1 MRALTHH
8 PDVLQRLHAIG
19 EQVGVTPGLAKAL
32 LQLSA
37 DRPVPMRDLAK
48 ALKCDTSYVTAVV
61 DGLEEHQLAE
71 RLPHPTDR
79 RIKMVALTERGAQV
93 AGLARAA
100 LDEPPLGFERL
111 SEADAAALL
120 ELLRKVAPT
129 SDLAARS

>member
-8 PDVLQRLHAIG
+8 PDVLQRLHAVG
-19 EQVGVTPGLAKAL
+19 EQIGVTPGLTKAL

-37 DRPVPMRDLAK
+37 DRPVPMRDLAR

-79 RIKMVALTERGAQV
+79 RIKMVALTERGAEV
-93 AGLARAA
+93 ANRARAV
-100 LDEPPLGFERL
+100 LDEPPPGFDRL
-111 SEADAAALL
+111 SEADATTLL

-129 SDLAARS
+129 ADLAARS